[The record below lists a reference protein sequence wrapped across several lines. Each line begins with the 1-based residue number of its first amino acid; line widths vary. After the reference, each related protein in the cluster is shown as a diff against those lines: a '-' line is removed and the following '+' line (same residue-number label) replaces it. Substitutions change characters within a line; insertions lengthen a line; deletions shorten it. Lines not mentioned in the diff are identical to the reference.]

1 MMVDIKLLSY
11 FGSNK
16 EKDSDFVGGW
26 VQISIPPG
34 AYLLA
39 ILNAL

>member
-11 FGSNK
+11 FGPNK

-26 VQISIPPG
+26 VQISIPLVVFKIKKLSG
-34 AYLLA
+34 
-39 ILNAL
+39 

>member
-1 MMVDIKLLSY
+1 MVDIKLLSY

-26 VQISIPPG
+26 VRV
-34 AYLLA
+34 LA
-39 ILNAL
+39 GPDIFDN